1 MRKYKMI
8 LALLMVVSMVW
19 MPFAGL
25 AAETEGAD
33 ILTASGGE
41 TIVVSFLLMGDTIHG
56 DTPHSGSYPVW
67 LEKSNVEM
75 PKDST
80 GAELAAKMLDEGGFR
95 AEGLEKGYIT
105 SVTPPDGEALEEG
118 GNGPFSGWMYMV
130 NSQSPEVGIHA
141 YSLADRDALCLYY
154 TDDYN
159 LPYTG
164 APAVEPLPG
173 GNKDGKDG
181 SEDSNGGS
189 KDGNG
194 DSENGN
200 GGSEGGNT
208 ADNGTNGGDENSGNP
223 EGGEQNAVSSK
234 VVFDDVP
241 ASHWAYTYIY
251 DLAGRGVISGY
262 ADGTFRSE
270 NLVTRAE
277 TAALLARLD
286 GTEMPEESS
295 VFADVPAGAWYGP
308 AVAWAVE
315 KEIVNGV
322 DDTRFAPEEPV
333 SRQDLCVMLQR
344 YMNAAEMK
352 FAVHPGDASREEAGA
367 EETAGAFQQE
377 EIADYAKEAVEAF
390 WQAGI
395 IVSKEA
401 GLFRPQAPAT
411 RAETAKLLYMMLNAE
426 KE

>member
-141 YSLADRDALCLYY
+141 YSLADGDALCLYY

-173 GNKDGKDG
+173 GNKDG
-181 SEDSNGGS
+181 
-189 KDGNG
+189 NG

-200 GGSEGGNT
+200 GGSEDGNT
-208 ADNGTNGGDENSGNP
+208 ADNGTNDGDENSGNP
-223 EGGEQNAVSSK
+223 EGGEQNAVLSK

-277 TAALLARLD
+277 TAVLLARLD

-315 KEIVNGV
+315 KGIVNGV
-322 DDTRFAPEEPV
+322 DDSRFAPEEPV

-377 EIADYAKEAVEAF
+377 EIADYAKEA
-390 WQAGI
+390 
-395 IVSKEA
+395 
-401 GLFRPQAPAT
+401 APAT